1 MELHRYKDRAT
12 QMQAL
17 ADRTEAVL
25 ATALGDKGRA
35 TLAVPGGTTPA
46 PYFAALAKSDLDW
59 SKVAILLTDERFV
72 PVTSERSNARL
83 LHQHLLV
90 GNVAKATFIPYYRED
105 TTPDDLPYVLDP
117 VLAPFLPLDF
127 CVLGMG
133 ADMHTAS
140 IFPGADRLSE
150 ALSLDGSHVVLA
162 MRAPGAPEP
171 RLTLTAP
178 VLRGAG
184 EIHLLITG
192 PEKLAALEKAQ
203 TLNDWQKAPVLAVL
217 DREHDVHVHYAD

>member
-1 MELHRYKDRAT
+1 LT
-12 QMQAL
+12 
-17 ADRTEAVL
+17 RT
-25 ATALGDKGRA
+25 
-35 TLAVPGGTTPA
+35 
-46 PYFAALAKSDLDW
+46 DLDW
-59 SKVAILLTDERFV
+59 SKVTILLTDERFV
-72 PVTSERSNARL
+72 PETSERSNARL
-83 LHQHLLV
+83 LRAHLLT
-90 GNVAKATFIPYYRED
+90 GTVAKATFIPYYREH
-105 TTPDDLPYVLDP
+105 TTPDDLPDVLDP
-117 VLAPFLPLDF
+117 ELTPCLPLDV

-150 ALSLDGSHVVLA
+150 ALSPDVPHVILP

-217 DREHDVHVHYAD
+217 DRDHDVHVHYAD

>member
-12 QMQAL
+12 QMQTLADLTVAAL
-17 ADRTEAVL
+17 AAAL
-25 ATALGDKGRA
+25 AQKGRA

-46 PYFAALAKSDLDW
+46 PYFEALRKSDFDW
-59 SKVAILLTDERFV
+59 SKVTILLTDERFV

-83 LHQHLLV
+83 LMQHLLV
-90 GNVAKATFIPYYRED
+90 GNVAKATFIPYYRQD
-105 TTPDDLPYVLDP
+105 TTPDELPGVLDP
-117 VLAPFLPLDF
+117 VLAPYMPLDF

-150 ALSLDGSHVVLA
+150 ALSLDGSHIVLP

-192 PEKLAALEKAQ
+192 PEKLAALDAAQ
-203 TLNDWQKAPVLAVL
+203 ELDDWQKAPVLAVL
-217 DREHDVHVHYAD
+217 QREHDVHVHYSD

>member
-12 QMQAL
+12 QMQTLADLTVAAL
-17 ADRTEAVL
+17 AAAL
-25 ATALGDKGRA
+25 AEKGRA
-35 TLAVPGGTTPA
+35 TLAVPGGATPA
-46 PYFAALAKSDLDW
+46 PYFAALAKTDLDW
-59 SKVAILLTDERFV
+59 SKVTVLLTDERFV
-72 PVTSERSNARL
+72 PATSDRSNARL
-83 LHQHLLV
+83 LKQHLLV
-90 GNVAKATFIPYYRED
+90 GNVAKARFIPYYRQD
-105 TTPDDLPYVLDP
+105 TTPEDLPGVLDP
-117 VLAPFLPLDF
+117 VLAPHLPLDF

-150 ALSLDGSHVVLA
+150 ALSPDGSHIVLP

-192 PEKLAALEKAQ
+192 PEKLAALDAAQ
-203 TLNDWQKAPVLAVL
+203 KLNDWQKAPVLAVL
-217 DREHDVHVHYAD
+217 QREHEVHVHYAD

>member
-12 QMQAL
+12 QMQSLAGLTIAAL
-17 ADRTEAVL
+17 ASAL
-25 ATALGDKGRA
+25 AEKGRA

-46 PYFAALAKSDLDW
+46 PYFAALTETELDW
-59 SKVAILLTDERFV
+59 SKVTILLTDERFV

-83 LHQHLLV
+83 LNLHLLT
-90 GNVAKATFIPYYRED
+90 GNVARARFIPYYRED
-105 TTPDDLPYVLDP
+105 TTPDDLPDVLDP
-117 VLAPFLPLDF
+117 VLAPYLPLDF

-150 ALSLDGSHVVLA
+150 ALSLDGSHIVLP

-178 VLRGAG
+178 VLRAAG

-192 PEKLAALEKAQ
+192 PEKLAALDAAQ
-203 TLNDWQKAPVLAVL
+203 NINDWQKAPVLAVL
-217 DREHDVHVHYAD
+217 QREHNVHVHYAD

>member
-12 QMQAL
+12 QMQHLADLTVAAL
-17 ADRTEAVL
+17 ASAL
-25 ATALGDKGRA
+25 AEKGRA

-46 PYFAALAKSDLDW
+46 PYFEALTKSDLDW
-59 SKVAILLTDERFV
+59 SEVTILLTDERFV
-72 PVTSERSNARL
+72 PVTSDRSNARL
-83 LHQHLLV
+83 LKQHLLT
-90 GNVAKATFIPYYRED
+90 GNVEKATFIPYYRND
-105 TTPDDLPYVLDP
+105 TSPDGLPDVLDP
-117 VLAPFLPLDF
+117 VLTPHLPLDF

-150 ALSLDGSHVVLA
+150 ALSLDGKHIVLP
-162 MRAPGAPEP
+162 MRAPGALEP

-178 VLRGAG
+178 VLRAAG

-192 PEKLAALEKAQ
+192 PEKLAALNEAQ
-203 TLNDWQKAPVLAVL
+203 NLNDWQKAPVLAVL
-217 DREHDVHVHYAD
+217 QREHDVHVHYAD